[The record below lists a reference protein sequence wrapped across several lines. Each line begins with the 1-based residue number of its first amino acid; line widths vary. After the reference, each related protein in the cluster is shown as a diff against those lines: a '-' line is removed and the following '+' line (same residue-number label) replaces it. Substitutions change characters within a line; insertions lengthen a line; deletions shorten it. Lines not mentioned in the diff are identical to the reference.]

1 MLGLS
6 ANPTPP
12 YYHRHPQFR
21 RLRMSIAG
29 GFSGPAAVHL
39 IAGAASLRLRHHLCC
54 LISSSLQSL
63 KDIWYQRALSFNGVE
78 YLQLSK
84 DAFSFSCSSFFH
96 FPDGREGKT
105 DGTSSSET
113 SRRKSSNGRHW
124 TNVILAV
131 NIFFAFLFLRVYAV
145 QLATQGK
152 LLSWGAKINHL
163 IDKGQWWRLA
173 TSSLLH
179 ANAMHLMVNCYS
191 LNSIGPTV
199 EAISGPKKYLMVYA
213 TSAITSSAMSYWL
226 NKASSVGASG
236 AIFGLVGYMAVYIT
250 RHRALIK
257 DANEGLKHI
266 AKVIIL
272 NMVIGLSSKGIDNWG
287 HVGGFL
293 GGVVTPWLL
302 DPAWKLER
310 RSGHGRRSITDIKGR
325 KDPRQPK

>member
-12 YYHRHPQFR
+12 YYHRHRQFR

-29 GFSGPAAVHL
+29 GASGPTAVHL
-39 IAGAASLRLRHHLCC
+39 ITGAASLRLRHHLCC
-54 LISSSLQSL
+54 LISSSFQRL
-63 KDIWYQRALSFNGVE
+63 KDIWYKRALSFNGIE

-96 FPDGREGKT
+96 FSDGREGKT
-105 DGTSSSET
+105 DGTSSFET
-113 SRRKSSNGRHW
+113 SRRKSSHGRQW
-124 TNVILAV
+124 TNVILAI
-131 NIFFAFLFLRVYAV
+131 NILVYAG

-179 ANAMHLMVNCYS
+179 ANVMHLLVNCYS

-199 EAISGPKKYLMVYA
+199 EAVSGPKRYLTVYA
-213 TSAITSSAMSYWL
+213 TSAIASSAMSYWL
-226 NKASSVGASG
+226 NKSSSVGASG

-250 RHRALIK
+250 RRRGLIR

-287 HVGGFL
+287 HVGGLL

-302 DPAWKLER
+302 DPAWKPEH
-310 RSGHGRRSITDIKGR
+310 RSSDGRGTITDIKGR